1 MTIANNL
8 KEIMSNMPDNLNTKK
23 EIDAYYKTAIAKAIQ
38 NNKKD
43 NDAKPKKELNEYQRF
58 MKDNMADVKLKNPQ
72 LTGPQIF
79 AMIASMWKKHK
90 SSGSVDAE
98 EADVAEATDKAV
110 VTDTAV
116 AAVAAV
122 APEESNDKDE
132 KADVKADVKAD
143 KKKPVKQPK

>member
-1 MTIANNL
+1 
-8 KEIMSNMPDNLNTKK
+8 MSNMPDELNTKK

-58 MKDNMADVKLKNPQ
+58 MKDNMADAKLKNPQ

-90 SSGSVDAE
+90 SSGSVDAVDAE
-98 EADVAEATDKAV
+98 EAVDAVDAEEAV
-110 VTDTAV
+110 DAV
-116 AAVAAV
+116 DAV
-122 APEESNDKDE
+122 APEESNDK
-132 KADVKADVKAD
+132 DVKADVKAD